1 MSGMLSICISP
12 VSTWLI
18 GNVVP
23 RPRPTDEM
31 TDEAEGVDELLL
43 DELVVLVVVLVAG
56 VVVLPVGV
64 IDVAMLSLFLLERCH
79 VPALR

>member
-1 MSGMLSICISP
+1 M
-12 VSTWLI
+12 STWLI

-31 TDEAEGVDELLL
+31 TDEADGVDALLL
-43 DELVVLVVVLVAG
+43 VLVVVPVAG
-56 VVVLPVGV
+56 VAVLLVGV

-79 VPALR
+79 VRALR